1 MYIPFDQPL
10 MGPVRFDESKVPP
23 VNVQLPPNLTYLIP
37 RATALLLNRAGE
49 MIQVNVGRLACFNA
63 LVIHNFQN
71 PHLSEWVNIA
81 IRIAFHKASVAGNP
95 NSIEGYLNDAAGEA
109 LSYFSSL
116 LTTRIPEIYQRV
128 SPQAQGAASHN
139 VSQFESFKHTIFNLN
154 MSTIQNPIA
163 GNYSHSYASAAQN
176 QYGQPAQ
183 STWNQPQVNMSQPVQ
198 PAWGQTTNVH
208 NTNQSTWGQA
218 PAPQQSVT
226 QQAQWFNQEQS
237 NYSAPA
243 PEPEPV
249 IKNTQQFFKAV
260 EEPIVKNEKVQNM
273 PVSPNPIAPPELKS
287 TLAQGGHE
295 MDINNHAIPYFGS
308 SELLDLSNR
317 RMDLKAEVVQ
327 ITREGRR
334 SENNTGPIL
343 LNNILGVEISTDTA
357 IFMTRAAMRSVK
369 NPEPVKIFRQFY
381 TVLNPTICSED
392 HRGLMEILVK
402 NISIYDLPLK
412 FKGFVDRILDKTNPS
427 EEEQQALNFMAFLD
441 RKMAEATNT
450 FLRYSMRITNVRLTS
465 FSEGINALRETIVQH
480 MGERYGQALDV
491 WGSRFMSSLNTGY
504 GEDAEGFLSGYFDNE
519 VKGAIGY
526 FPTNVGIT
534 LIDLTSKELDYSA
547 EVVGTLIDPKIT
559 HVLYDLA
566 AGLHRNKKDLGV
578 FTNTD
583 IIVTADDVRFIIG
596 EDAIEPGRFYLFK
609 T

>member
-1 MYIPFDQPL
+1 
-10 MGPVRFDESKVPP
+10 
-23 VNVQLPPNLTYLIP
+23 
-37 RATALLLNRAGE
+37 

-63 LVIHNFQN
+63 LVINNFQN

-95 NSIEGYLNDAAGEA
+95 NSIEGYLNDAVGEA

-128 SPQAQGAASHN
+128 SPQVQGAANYN
-139 VSQFESFKHTIFNLN
+139 VSQFESFKHTLFNLN
-154 MSTIQNPIA
+154 MSTIQNPISS
-163 GNYSHSYASAAQN
+163 NYSHSYASASQN
-176 QYGQPAQ
+176 QYNQPAQ
-183 STWNQPQVNMSQPVQ
+183 STWGQPQTNMSQPVQ
-198 PAWGQTTNVH
+198 TTWGHSQSSPS
-208 NTNQSTWGQA
+208 TNQSTWGQA
-218 PAPQQSVT
+218 PVAPAVPQQNVT
-226 QQAQWFNQEQS
+226 QQAQWFNQNQT
-237 NYSAPA
+237 NYSV

-249 IKNTQQFFKAV
+249 IKNTQQFFKAID
-260 EEPIVKNEKVQNM
+260 EPSVKTDE
-273 PVSPNPIAPPELKS
+273 VSVNSVSFNPIAPPELKS

-308 SELLDLSNR
+308 SELLDLSSR
-317 RMDLKAEVVQ
+317 RMDLKAEVMQ

-357 IFMTRAAMRSVK
+357 IFMTRAAMRSTK

-412 FKGFVDRILDKTNPS
+412 FKGFVDRIFDKTNPT

-441 RKMAEATNT
+441 RKMAEAVNS
-450 FLRYSMRITNVRLTS
+450 FLRYGMRITNVRLTS
-465 FSEGINALRETIVQH
+465 FSEGINELRETLH
-480 MGERYGQALDV
+480 KFMGERHAQALDV

-504 GEDAEGFLSGYFDNE
+504 GEEAEGFLSGYFDNE

-526 FPTNVGIT
+526 FPVNVGIT

-547 EVVGTLIDPKIT
+547 SVEGTLIDPKVT

-596 EDAIEPGRFYLFK
+596 EDALEPGKFLLFK
-609 T
+609 V